1 MIIDIK
7 SPTSGIIG
15 KIHVNMGDS
24 LAKGDELLSIETNK
38 GNTVVKAK
46 NEGIIEEILVSEG
59 SETKAGDIL
68 IKIKEEEKAED
79 TCKIDK
85 TCLEEESDITI
96 IGGGPGGCVAAIK
109 AAQLGAKVVLIEK
122 DSLGGTC
129 LNWGCIPT
137 KAFVRSAE
145 IFENIKDAE
154 NFGIE
159 TSAPLIN
166 MEKIVNRKNSIV
178 TRLVEGIQCLI
189 EKNKIRYIKG
199 SGKIANKNLVIAE
212 NEESII
218 KIKSKNIIIATGST
232 SAGLNIPGVNSK
244 NVLTSKEILDINSIP
259 KKLTIIGGGVIGM
272 EFAFIFS
279 SFGAEVSVLEYF
291 PDILC
296 SLDEDI
302 INEINLAAKEKG
314 IKISSSSNVEEIY
327 ETEDNQAVVK
337 YSKDGVTKYITSDK
351 VLMSVGRKPYTDGI
365 GLENAGIEL
374 NKKGIKVN
382 LKMQTNVE
390 NIYAIGDVTNIIQ
403 LAHVASRQGIVAAEN
418 IMGQDVL
425 MDYSAVPSA
434 IFTSPEIA
442 AAGISEK
449 EAKSKGVQV
458 KTGKF
463 PYAANGKALTL
474 GDSRGFIKVI
484 KDVAENRILGASII
498 GAHATDLIAE
508 LTLAINNNIPPD
520 KIIDTIHAHPT
531 TAEIIPE
538 AVMAIEGVSIHSAE

>member
-7 SPTSGIIG
+7 SPILGVIG
-15 KIHVNMGDS
+15 KVYINNGDS
-24 LAKGDELLSIETNK
+24 VAKGDELLSIETNK

-46 NEGIIEEILVSEG
+46 NEGIIEEVLIPEG
-59 SETKAGDIL
+59 SEVKPGDIL
-68 IKIKEEEKAED
+68 IKIKEEKKVED
-79 TCKIDK
+79 ACKIDK

-96 IGGGPGGCVAAIK
+96 IGGGPGGYVAAIK
-109 AAQLGAKVVLIEK
+109 AAQLGAKVTLIEK

-145 IFENIKDAE
+145 IFENVKDAE

-159 TSAPLIN
+159 ASTPLIN
-166 MEKIVNRKNSIV
+166 IGKVVKRKNSIV
-178 TRLVEGIQCLI
+178 KTLVEGIECLI
-189 EKNKIRYIKG
+189 KKNKIRYIKG
-199 SGKIANKNLVIAE
+199 SGKIINKNLVIAE

-232 SAGLNIPGVNSK
+232 SAELNIPGINSK
-244 NVLTSKEILDINSIP
+244 NVLTSREILDINSIP

-291 PDILC
+291 PNILC

-314 IKISSSSNVEEIY
+314 IKISTSSNVEEIY

-337 YSKDGVTKYITSDK
+337 YSKDGITKYITSDK
-351 VLMSVGRKPYTDGI
+351 VLMSVGRKPYTEGI

-374 NKKGIKVN
+374 NKRGIKVN
-382 LKMQTNVE
+382 AKMQTNIE

-403 LAHVASRQGIVAAEN
+403 LAHVASHQGIVAIEN
-418 IMGQDVL
+418 IMGKDINI
-425 MDYSAVPSA
+425 DYSAVPSA

-442 AAGISEK
+442 VVGMSEK
-449 EAKSKGVQV
+449 EAKSKEIEV
-458 KTGKF
+458 KIGKF

-484 KDVAENRILGASII
+484 KEISSDKIIGASII

-520 KIIDTIHAHPT
+520 KIINTIHAHPT

-538 AVMAIEGVSIHSAE
+538 AVMAIERLSIHSAE

>member
-1 MIIDIK
+1 MNIDIK
-7 SPTSGIIG
+7 SPITGIIG
-15 KIHVNMGDS
+15 KINIIAGNSVANGC
-24 LAKGDELLSIETNK
+24 ELLSIETNK

-46 NEGIIEEILVSEG
+46 NQGIIKEILVSEG
-59 SETKAGDIL
+59 SEVKAGNIL
-68 IKIKEEEKAED
+68 IRIEEEEKAQD
-79 TCKIDK
+79 ACKTDK
-85 TCLEEESDITI
+85 SCLEEESDITI
-96 IGGGPGGCVAAIK
+96 IGGGPGGYVAAIK
-109 AAQLGAKVVLIEK
+109 AAQLGAKVALIEK
-122 DSLGGTC
+122 NSLGGTC

-145 IFENIKDAE
+145 IYENVKDSE
-154 NFGIE
+154 SFGIE

-166 MEKIVNRKNSIV
+166 MSNVVKRKNSIV
-178 TRLVEGIQCLI
+178 KRLVAGIESLI
-189 EKNKIRYIKG
+189 QKNKIIYIKG
-199 SGKIANKNLVIAE
+199 SGKIINKNLVIAE
-212 NEESII
+212 NDESII
-218 KIKSKNIIIATGST
+218 KIKSKNIIIATGSI
-232 SAGLNIPGVNSK
+232 SAQLNIPGVNSK

-279 SFGAEVSVLEYF
+279 SFGAEVTVLEYF
-291 PDILC
+291 PNILC

-302 INEINLAAKEKG
+302 INEINRAANEKG
-314 IKISSSSNVEEIY
+314 IKICTSSNVEEIY
-327 ETEDNQAVVK
+327 ETEDNEAVVK

-351 VLMSVGRKPYTDGI
+351 VLMSVGRKPYMEGI

-390 NIYAIGDVTNIIQ
+390 NIYAVGDVTNIIQ
-403 LAHVASRQGIVAAEN
+403 LAHVASRQGVIAAEN
-418 IMGQDVL
+418 IMGHDIL

-442 AAGISEK
+442 AAGMSEK
-449 EAKSKGVQV
+449 EAKSKGIQF

-484 KDVAENRILGASII
+484 KDESEGMIIGASII

-508 LTLAINNNIPPD
+508 LTLAINNKIPPD

-538 AVMAIEGVSIHSAE
+538 AVMAAEGVSIHSAE

>member
-7 SPTSGIIG
+7 SPRLGIVG
-15 KIHVNMGDS
+15 KIYVSQGDS
-24 LAKGDELLSIETNK
+24 IAKGDELLSLETKK
-38 GNTVVKAK
+38 GNTIVKAP
-46 NEGIIEEILVSEG
+46 NEGIIEEILIPEG
-59 SETKAGDIL
+59 VEVKAMDIL
-68 IKIKEEEKAED
+68 IRIKEEEKIED
-79 TCKIDK
+79 ACKIDK
-85 TCLEEESDITI
+85 TCIEESSDITI
-96 IGGGPGGCVAAIK
+96 IGGGPGGYVAAIK
-109 AAQLGAKVVLIEK
+109 AAQLGAKVTLIEK

-145 IFENIKDAE
+145 IFENIKDADK
-154 NFGIE
+154 FGIE
-159 TSAPLIN
+159 TAAPLIN
-166 MEKIVNRKNSIV
+166 VKKVVERKNSIV
-178 TRLVEGIQCLI
+178 KSLVGGIESLI
-189 EKNKIRYIKG
+189 EKNKIRYIKA
-199 SGKIANKNLVIAE
+199 SGKIINKNLVIAE

-232 SAGLNIPGVNSK
+232 SAELNISGNNAK

-314 IKISSSSNVEEIY
+314 IKISTSSNVEEIY
-327 ETEDNQAVVK
+327 ETEDNKAVVK
-337 YSKDGVTKYITSDK
+337 YSKDGITKYITSDK
-351 VLMSVGRKPYTDGI
+351 VLMSVGRKPYTEGI

-374 NKKGIKVN
+374 NRRGIKVN
-382 LKMQTNVE
+382 AKMQTNIE

-403 LAHVASRQGIVAAEN
+403 LAHVASHQGIVAIEN
-418 IMGQDVL
+418 IMGKDIN

-442 AAGISEK
+442 VVGMSEK
-449 EAKSKGVQV
+449 EAKSKNIEV
-458 KTGKF
+458 KIGKF

-484 KDVAENRILGASII
+484 KEISSDKIIGASII

-508 LTLAINNNIPPD
+508 LTLAINNNISPD
-520 KIIDTIHAHPT
+520 KIINTIHAHPT

-538 AVMAIEGVSIHSAE
+538 AVMAIEGLSIHSA